1 MRVLLDTHLFV
12 WFLAGSPKLGRAG
25 RKAIEDATAV
35 FVSSASVWEIAI
47 KSALGKI
54 VADAAEIAEE
64 IEGSGFTELPVTA
77 RHAARVA
84 ALPPLHG
91 DPFDRLLIA
100 QALCEPLLL
109 LTADTALSRYGSM
122 VMPIR

>member
-12 WFLAGSPKLGRAG
+12 WFLAGSPKLGRAR

-54 VADAAEIAEE
+54 EADAAEIAEE
-64 IEGSGFTELPVTA
+64 IEASGFTELPVTA

-84 ALPPLHG
+84 ALPPLHR
-91 DPFDRLLIA
+91 DPFDRMLIA
-100 QALCEPLLL
+100 QALCEPLVL
-109 LTADTALSRYGSM
+109 LTADAALSRYGSM
-122 VMPIR
+122 VMPLR